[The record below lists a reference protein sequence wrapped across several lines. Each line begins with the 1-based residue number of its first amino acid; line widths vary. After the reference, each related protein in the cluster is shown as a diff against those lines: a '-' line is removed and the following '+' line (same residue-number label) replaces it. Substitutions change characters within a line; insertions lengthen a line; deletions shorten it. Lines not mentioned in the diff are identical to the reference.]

1 MPLWLVVEYTY
12 NRTYYRM
19 ICDSQEQAEVLKIY
33 LVNKITYDS
42 FGDICL
48 GVNIFGPLTLNIL
61 MADVAMVN
69 VDTTRDLR
77 PPKIS
82 EPPPRETTA
91 GDFNI
96 QGSVVTV
103 LQDKKVLDS
112 ILNKI
117 DKVVDEKFAKLNED
131 EKMRKDLEKLKLPKE
146 TIDAMIAAHKA
157 EKK

>member
-1 MPLWLVVEYTY
+1 MNLWLVVEYTY

-48 GVNIFGPLTLNIL
+48 GVNIFGPLILNIL
-61 MADVAMVN
+61 MTDVAMVN
-69 VDTTRDLR
+69 IDTTRDLH
-77 PPKIS
+77 PKRI
-82 EPPPRETTA
+82 EETPKETTA
-91 GDFNI
+91 GDFKI

-146 TIDAMIAAHKA
+146 TIDAMIAAHNT

>member
-1 MPLWLVVEYTY
+1 MNLWLVVEYTY

-19 ICDSQEQAEVLKIY
+19 ICDSQAQAEVLKIY

-61 MADVAMVN
+61 MTDVAMVN
-69 VDTTRDLR
+69 IDTTRDLR
-77 PPKIS
+77 PPKIN
-82 EPPPRETTA
+82 EPPKETTA
-91 GDFNI
+91 GDFKI

-112 ILNKI
+112 ILDKI
-117 DKVVDEKFAKLNED
+117 DKVVDAKFTKLNED

-146 TIDAMIAAHKA
+146 TIDAMIAAHNT